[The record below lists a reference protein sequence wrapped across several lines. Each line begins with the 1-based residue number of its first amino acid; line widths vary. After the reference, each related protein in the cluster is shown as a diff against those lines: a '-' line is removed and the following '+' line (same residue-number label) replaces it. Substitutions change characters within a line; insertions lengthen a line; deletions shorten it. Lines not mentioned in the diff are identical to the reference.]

1 MVLANGCR
9 AWLHYA
15 YCVRHA
21 ARRAFG
27 EWLLTALVAL
37 VLLEIAAQVIPGHRL
52 TFPVIAVAIGAATL
66 GILSYS
72 AEKAALRRVRS
83 RRRSTRR
90 PGAARR

>member
-1 MVLANGCR
+1 LANGCR

-66 GILSYS
+66 G
-72 AEKAALRRVRS
+72 KAFWHCAWRAGRR
-83 RRRSTRR
+83 
-90 PGAARR
+90 GA

>member
-1 MVLANGCR
+1 MTCYAPFAGLTLAGKP
-9 AWLHYA
+9 HY
-15 YCVRHA
+15 VRHA

-66 GILSYS
+66 GKLSYS

-83 RRRSTRR
+83 RRRAD
-90 PGAARR
+90 GA